1 MALVQSDDKDFHA
14 LREAQRMVDSC
25 QDFADHLIVAEFLPH
40 CRWVAYIN
48 IRTLEQVIYC
58 VELSRAGYRIVAY
71 DFDYVA
77 DEVANCD
84 TYYDSAHQL
93 LAGISPLYGEKYG
106 FGREPLKN
114 RKEQ

>member
-1 MALVQSDDKDFHA
+1 MALVQSDENDFHA

-25 QDFADHLIVAEFLPH
+25 QKFADHLIVAEFLPH

-71 DFDYVA
+71 DFDNVA

-84 TYYDSAHQL
+84 TVYDSAHQL

-106 FGREPLKN
+106 FGREPLKK

>member
-1 MALVQSDDKDFHA
+1 MAFVQSDENDFHA

-25 QDFADHLIVAEFLPH
+25 QEFADHLIVAEFLPH

-71 DFDYVA
+71 DFDNVA

-84 TYYDSAHQL
+84 TVYDSAHQL

-106 FGREPLKN
+106 FGREPLKK